1 MKSLPILII
10 ALMIAVIVPHVCAE
24 NVTYP
29 QGYYDAI
36 THADSITD
44 AWHNNRDNW
53 QAYKDPFNALNYR
66 LIAVQ
71 IALEKQNE
79 LINEQNELLKKLL
92 NQTYIGKPMEYDG
105 KLVYGGG
112 YYFYIQ
118 PNL

>member
-36 THADSITD
+36 THADDLWAQQDPYTTYSYYAIKSIMLKIS
-44 AWHNNRDNW
+44 AN
-53 QAYKDPFNALNYR
+53 
-66 LIAVQ
+66 Q

-79 LINEQNELLKKLL
+79 LINEQNELLRKLL
-92 NQTYIGKPMEYDG
+92 NQTYMTSFNNVSNGWPTYQ
-105 KLVYGGG
+105 
-112 YYFYIQ
+112 IQ